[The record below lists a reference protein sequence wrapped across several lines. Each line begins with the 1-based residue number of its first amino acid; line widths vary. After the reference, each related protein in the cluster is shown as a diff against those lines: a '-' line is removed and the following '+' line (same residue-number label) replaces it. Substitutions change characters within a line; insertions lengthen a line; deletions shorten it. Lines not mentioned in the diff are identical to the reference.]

1 MFHNVVKRNIDKIL
15 FLQVTG
21 SSDYQENNTFEI
33 PKGKKVIVHQ
43 NITLN
48 PVNTSGLFDPI
59 ESENN
64 GKFEAEGKNKGIA
77 KVTDIIVTFL
87 L

>member
-1 MFHNVVKRNIDKIL
+1 MQIS
-15 FLQVTG
+15 G

-33 PKGKKVIVHQ
+33 DKGKKVIVHQ

-48 PVNTSGLFDPI
+48 PINTSCLADPI

-64 GKFEAEGKNKGIA
+64 GEVETEGKNKRIA